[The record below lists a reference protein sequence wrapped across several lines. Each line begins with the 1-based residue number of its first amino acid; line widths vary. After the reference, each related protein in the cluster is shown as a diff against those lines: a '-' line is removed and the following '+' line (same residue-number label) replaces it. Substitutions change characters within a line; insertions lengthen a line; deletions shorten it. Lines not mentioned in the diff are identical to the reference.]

1 MPADVLVLGAGVAGL
16 AAAERLAA
24 AGRRVLLLEARDR
37 VGGRIHTLVDPETP
51 HPIELGPEF
60 VHGCPTEL
68 VELIGALGLGIDA
81 YPERHQVGPGHR
93 PEHRPD
99 RYPDVRGTLAQLL
112 AQNAATDRPVSDVLR
127 DWQSTPR
134 APEEVGAMVRYLEGF
149 HAADLALLGSRSL
162 AENESAG
169 DEDGEGMQRVR
180 EGYGALARR
189 MADRLDPALV
199 EIRLRSAV
207 RSIRWRPGEVRV
219 ELAGGDGDP
228 PPTAVAPRAILT
240 LPLVLLQRALGE
252 PGAVGIEP
260 WPDGWR
266 ERFEQLHMGAAHR
279 VTLVFDGRFWA
290 RDGEDG
296 PTFVHGMDQ
305 PFPVWWTA
313 LPSHAPVLTGWIGG
327 PRAEALTG
335 REPDEVLR
343 HAIESLASLF
353 GRDAGWFRA
362 RLRRFHFHDWGAD
375 PYTGGAYSYGGLG
388 AIEARAALAA
398 PVAGTLVLAG
408 EAVAQAGRNATVH
421 GALASGRLAA
431 ALLLASAA

>member
-1 MPADVLVLGAGVAGL
+1 
-16 AAAERLAA
+16 
-24 AGRRVLLLEARDR
+24 
-37 VGGRIHTLVDPETP
+37 
-51 HPIELGPEF
+51 
-60 VHGCPTEL
+60 
-68 VELIGALGLGIDA
+68 
-81 YPERHQVGPGHR
+81 
-93 PEHRPD
+93 
-99 RYPDVRGTLAQLL
+99 
-112 AQNAATDRPVSDVLR
+112 
-127 DWQSTPR
+127 
-134 APEEVGAMVRYLEGF
+134 MVRYLEGF

-228 PPTAVAPRAILT
+228 PATAVAPRAIVT

-266 ERFEQLHMGAAHR
+266 ERFGQLHMGAAHR

-296 PTFVHGMDQ
+296 PTFVHGTDQ

-343 HAIESLASLF
+343 HAIESLASIF
-353 GRDAGWFRA
+353 GRDAAMVPGAPSAIPLSTIGGPIRTPVGPTA
-362 RLRRFHFHDWGAD
+362 TAAWG
-375 PYTGGAYSYGGLG
+375 PS
-388 AIEARAALAA
+388 
-398 PVAGTLVLAG
+398 
-408 EAVAQAGRNATVH
+408 
-421 GALASGRLAA
+421 RLARRWPRRSQA
-431 ALLLASAA
+431 PSSWPARPWPRRDGTPPSTARSPRAGWPRRCSWRAPPRTT